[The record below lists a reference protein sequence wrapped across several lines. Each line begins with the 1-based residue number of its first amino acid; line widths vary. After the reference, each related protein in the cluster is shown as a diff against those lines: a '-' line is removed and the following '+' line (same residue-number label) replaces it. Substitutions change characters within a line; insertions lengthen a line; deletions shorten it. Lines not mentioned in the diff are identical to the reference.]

1 MDAITEILTLSW
13 ILTPN
18 ATFICLRKHLHFKDS
33 QNTVTT
39 IRLWCSV
46 VRPPQPLFTEKQSIK
61 STSWTWQHLKGRLS
75 GIGTSCFTSSA
86 SCCALGFCGLL
97 LGSLTQLCLQ
107 ATSHWEEANFQILLM
122 HNKILVD
129 HQTRR
134 QAGIICCCLDSPP
147 NSSLLCQEGA

>member
-86 SCCALGFCGLL
+86 SCCALGVQTASQWVALSASAASWRAGLAPIYDFLITSSSISGFLPL
-97 LGSLTQLCLQ
+97 L
-107 ATSHWEEANFQILLM
+107 
-122 HNKILVD
+122 
-129 HQTRR
+129 
-134 QAGIICCCLDSPP
+134 
-147 NSSLLCQEGA
+147 SSLLALVSKLCPLYSFK